1 MDLTP
6 THPKKE
12 RKTDM
17 DQIHQDV
24 GIKTLVSQSLD
35 HAAFTDAKN
44 ATGYIAFTTGVIP
57 AGSIVLGWKAV
68 ISEAFACSSTCTATV
83 GPTGNK
89 DAWTVG
95 DPSVAAIGTVG
106 APADADVDCFCAT
119 ATVPYVEVTED
130 NDFGDV
136 TAGTMVVTIYY
147 LQT

>member
-1 MDLTP
+1 
-6 THPKKE
+6 
-12 RKTDM
+12 M

-35 HAAFTDAKN
+35 HAAFTDANN

-68 ISEAFACSSTCTATV
+68 ISEAFTCTSTCTMTV
-83 GPTGNK
+83 GPTGDK
-89 DAWTVG
+89 DAWTAG